1 MTPDTGDKP
10 AFELPG
16 IVPWGRRLGEYSA
29 FFALGDPMDFGPVLD
44 IGAGPSS
51 FAAEAHAL
59 GAPVVA
65 ADPLYRLSAGEIAHR
80 FDETVDAMRA
90 AMRRAAYRFNWA
102 HYGSEEN
109 VLRLRREALA
119 LFTADYEAG
128 RREGRYVEAALPVL
142 PFADGTY
149 RLALVSHL
157 LFLYGDRLD
166 FRFHLTSLRELL
178 RVAEEVRVFPLLN
191 LDGLP
196 SSHLPGVM
204 TALRAE
210 GHGAELVEVPFE
222 FQRGATR
229 MLRLRRG

>member
-1 MTPDTGDKP
+1 MPDTRDKP
-10 AFELPG
+10 AFDLPG
-16 IVPWGRRLGEYSA
+16 IVPWGRRFSEYAA
-29 FFALGDPMDFGPVLD
+29 FFGIGDPRELGPVLD

-59 GAPVVA
+59 GFPVVA
-65 ADPLYRLSAGEIAHR
+65 ADPLYGLPAEDITHR
-80 FDETVDAMRA
+80 FEETVGAVRA
-90 AMRRAAYRFNWA
+90 GLRRAAYRFNWA

-119 LFTADYEAG
+119 LFAADYEAG
-128 RREGRYVEAALPVL
+128 KRDGRYVEAALPVL
-142 PFADGTY
+142 PFPDGAFS
-149 RLALVSHL
+149 LALVSHL

-166 FRFHLTSLRELL
+166 FRFHVASLKELL

-196 SSHLPGVM
+196 SSHLPGAM
-204 TALRAE
+204 KALRAE
-210 GHGAELVEVPFE
+210 GHEAELVEVPFE

-229 MLRLRRG
+229 MLRLRRR